1 MRLICPN
8 CSAQYEVP
16 ADVIPAKGRDVQ
28 CSNCQETWFQTHPDT
43 EPQTD
48 VVQTLKEHFAQ
59 TEPEAA
65 PIPPQSDA
73 ISEPDPIDDEF
84 ERALD
89 QELDTFAEDASEIA
103 PSPSIMH
110 ERSKRE
116 IDPAVADILR
126 EEAQREREQRA
137 AETFEHQDEFAL
149 DADKPASDPQPKKSG
164 YIDPKLDDL
173 DGMYKDK
180 VSDAPKSR
188 RDLLPDIEEINSTLR
203 RDKKSANREEPESQA
218 QKNASG
224 RRGFRTSIILLI
236 LAVVVYAYADL
247 ITSNFPQIAPYL
259 DAYVAQ
265 IDQWRAE
272 LSDQT
277 SGFLTWL
284 QAQADQARAR
294 NS

>member
-1 MRLICPN
+1 
-8 CSAQYEVP
+8 
-16 ADVIPAKGRDVQ
+16 
-28 CSNCQETWFQTHPDT
+28 
-43 EPQTD
+43 
-48 VVQTLKEHFAQ
+48 
-59 TEPEAA
+59 
-65 PIPPQSDA
+65 
-73 ISEPDPIDDEF
+73 
-84 ERALD
+84 
-89 QELDTFAEDASEIA
+89 
-103 PSPSIMH
+103 MH

-116 IDPAVADILR
+116 IEPSVADILR

-164 YIDPKLDDL
+164 SIDPKLDDL
-173 DGMYKDK
+173 DEMYKDT
-180 VSDAPKSR
+180 VSDAPKFR

-203 RDKKSANREEPESQA
+203 RDKKSANSEEPESQA

-224 RRGFRTSIILLI
+224 LRGFRTAIILLI
-236 LAVVVYAYADL
+236 LAVVVYVYADL